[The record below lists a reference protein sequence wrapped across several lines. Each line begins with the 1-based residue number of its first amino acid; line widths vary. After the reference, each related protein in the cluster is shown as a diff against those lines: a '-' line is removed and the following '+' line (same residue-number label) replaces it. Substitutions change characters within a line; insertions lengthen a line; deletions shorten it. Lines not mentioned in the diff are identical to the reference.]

1 MVPLR
6 KRAVSIVAT
15 MAAVAGIS
23 AVAAPAASASGGY
36 GSCGSGYHLI
46 DTYPLRLFEG
56 ANTGGAK
63 ILLYYNSSNGYNC
76 AITQTT
82 GASFGRS
89 HQDIGVELASS
100 QNEGYWLSDNK
111 YHQDDIGSY
120 RYYAGPVFVYG
131 RGRCID
137 VRGWLWYYTPYGT
150 LVSGYSG
157 GAYPVHCG

>member
-6 KRAVSIVAT
+6 KRAVSIVAA

-46 DTYPLRLFEG
+46 DTYPLRLEKG

-89 HQDIGVELASS
+89 HQKIGVELTSSEGFFASRRS
-100 QNEGYWLSDNK
+100 RSDEG
-111 YHQDDIGSY
+111 QY
-120 RYYAGPVFVYG
+120 RYYAGPVSVLG
-131 RGRCID
+131 RDRCID
-137 VRGWLWYYTPYGT
+137 VSGWLSYYTPYGT
-150 LVSGYSG
+150 LVSEYYR
-157 GAYPVHCG
+157 AENQVHCG